1 MPMLD
6 RKSVHHMVQ
15 ERLSILQKGDHEQA
29 FIQDVN
35 RLMDID
41 SDQSLPGINASVWL
55 DQIAALSDDT
65 LARYAR
71 AYHPGLLDPFRGTSF
86 DT

>member
-1 MPMLD
+1 MLD
-6 RKSVHHMVQ
+6 RKSVHHMVK
-15 ERLSILQKGDHEQA
+15 ERLGILPDGAHEQA

-35 RLMDID
+35 RLMDVD
-41 SDQSLPGINASVWL
+41 NDQSLPGINASVWL

-65 LARYAR
+65 LTRYAR